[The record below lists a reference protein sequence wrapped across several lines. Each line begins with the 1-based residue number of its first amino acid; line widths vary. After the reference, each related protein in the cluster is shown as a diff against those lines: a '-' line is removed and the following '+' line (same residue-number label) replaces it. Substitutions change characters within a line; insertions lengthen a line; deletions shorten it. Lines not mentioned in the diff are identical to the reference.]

1 MYIRDSYEIHF
12 YFRYDAVTVYDGL
25 KETDNELGN
34 FCGSDVRDHFL
45 EYVSFFYE
53 PLCVQHAAAFIEIN
67 V

>member
-45 EYVSFFYE
+45 EYVSFFMNRFASNMQQ
-53 PLCVQHAAAFIEIN
+53 PLSR
-67 V
+67 